1 VPVLPDAD
9 EEFVMEEAVTF
20 EEPVE
25 SKAPKEE
32 VEPEEEDV
40 DDVEEVVSIGIP
52 KLDVML
58 LGGIPKGYMILV
70 EGTPGSGMELFAKQF
85 AGAKTE
91 EEKALYVA
99 TNETAADVRRLLRQY
114 RWSTDITID
123 SIAKRYYDAILV
135 KEMFISK
142 LRREGLTVKEIETL
156 AVSKGKQFETK
167 KIDFLAE
174 TEYKIST
181 LEPPYRVVIDS
192 VDFFLQQYPSE
203 NVLMMLRTVKA
214 HTQRA
219 KGLTLVTMVSG
230 AHDVKTESG
239 IRAIVDCIIE
249 LEVQKL
255 ASEFEN
261 RLIVRKLKNHP
272 DKTAILTYAITE
284 GGITPERVSRIT

>member
-1 VPVLPDAD
+1 LPDAD
-9 EEFVMEEAVTF
+9 NEFVMEDAVSF

-25 SKAPKEE
+25 KKTVKED
-32 VEPEEEDV
+32 VEPEEEDA
-40 DDVEEVVSIGIP
+40 DEVEEVVSIGIP

-58 LGGIPKGYMILV
+58 LGGIPKGFVILV

-85 AGAKTE
+85 AGAKIE
-91 EEKALYVA
+91 DEKVLYVA
-99 TNETAADVRRLLRQY
+99 TNETASDVKRVLRQY
-114 RWSTDITID
+114 RWSTDITVD
-123 SIAKRYYDAILV
+123 SIAKRYYDTILV
-135 KEMFISK
+135 KEMFINK

-156 AVSKGKQFETK
+156 GATKGKQFETK
-167 KIDFLAE
+167 KADFLAE

-181 LEPPYRVVIDS
+181 LEPPYRAVIDS
-192 VDFFLQQYPSE
+192 LDFFLQQYPPE
-203 NVLMMLRTVKA
+203 TVIMTLRTIKA

-219 KGLTLVTMVSG
+219 RGLTLMTMVSG
-230 AHDVKTESG
+230 ANDAKVESS
-239 IRAIVDCIIE
+239 IRAIADCIIE